1 MPARS
6 AHKTAWKRAWATG
19 SLAFGG
25 AAASAL
31 QRGTTAVVG
40 SLVVGLVVGLLQATT
55 QVQEP
60 TLTFV
65 PKLLAVFLV
74 LALSAPWMGVQ
85 LLRFT
90 QALFEVGG
98 RYRRNM

>member
-1 MPARS
+1 MGGSEDLLLRVAREALLLVLVLSAPAL
-6 AHKTAWKRAWATG
+6 
-19 SLAFGG
+19 LA
-25 AAASAL
+25 
-31 QRGTTAVVG
+31 

-90 QALFEVGG
+90 QAVFEALPRLAGS
-98 RYRRNM
+98 

>member
-1 MPARS
+1 MGSEDLLLRVAREALLLVLVLSAPAL
-6 AHKTAWKRAWATG
+6 
-19 SLAFGG
+19 LA
-25 AAASAL
+25 
-31 QRGTTAVVG
+31 

-85 LLRFT
+85 LLRFST
-90 QALFEVGG
+90 VIFEALPRLAGS
-98 RYRRNM
+98 